1 MAVFSE
7 YVPVTVEKDTAFQTV
22 MMHYAVADPGLQIR
36 GGGGGGGSGGSYSDS
51 EIRGERSQKNVF
63 SALRASVWFKTKREA
78 RPPGPL
84 PWIRQCYSR
93 TCILP

>member
-36 GGGGGGGSGGSYSDS
+36 GGGGGAGAVT
-51 EIRGERSQKNVF
+51 QT
-63 SALRASVWFKTKREA
+63 LR
-78 RPPGPL
+78 
-84 PWIRQCYSR
+84 
-93 TCILP
+93 